1 MRERTEES
9 SGQRYVDILSNGG
22 FKAFFGDENNKE
34 AVMELLN
41 TLLPEHR
48 QIMDIDYRP
57 TEHQGPVIGHS
68 KEFKYDFMCSDAS
81 GAKFI
86 VETQRYREKYWF
98 KRCVGYASRAYDRQN
113 KTGFD
118 YDVPPVYL
126 IGLMGVD
133 IDHPDREYWKDRYI
147 SEYTFREK
155 ECHDLLD
162 ETIVIIF
169 AELTRFHKTEDECV
183 TLEDKLLYL
192 LKNSG
197 KMERPPKWADDK
209 PCKDLLDAFAI
220 GGFSKVKREQY
231 DKDMYDEKRRNGEL
245 AAAREDGIAE
255 GLAQGHAEGREEANM
270 EVARKMLAAG
280 ILVEQI
286 AQFTGLDKESIEKL
300 Q

>member
-1 MRERTEES
+1 MNPMKTPTLNGAS
-9 SGQRYVDILSNGG
+9 SSS
-22 FKAFFGDENNKE
+22 
-34 AVMELLN
+34 
-41 TLLPEHR
+41 LPEHR
-48 QIMDIDYRP
+48 QIRDIDYRP
-57 TEHQGPVIGHS
+57 TEVQGPVIGHS
-68 KEFKYDFMCSDAS
+68 KEFKFDFMCSDAS
-81 GAKFI
+81 GTKFI
-86 VETQRYREKYWF
+86 VETQRYREESWF
-98 KRCVGYASRAYDRQN
+98 KRCVSYASRAYDRQN

-133 IDHPDREYWKDRYI
+133 IDHTDKDYWKDKYI

-183 TLEDKLLYL
+183 TRQDKLLYL

-197 KMERPPKWADDK
+197 KMRTPPKWGDEK
-209 PCKDLLDAFAI
+209 PCKDLLDAFEI
-220 GGFSKVKREQY
+220 EDFSRMKREQY

-245 AAAREDGIAE
+245 AAARNDGRAE
-255 GLAQGHAEGREEANM
+255 GLEQGHAEGREEKQKEIAM
-270 EVARKMLAAG
+270 KFLQMGLS
-280 ILVEQI
+280 VEQVM
-286 AQFTGLDKESIEKL
+286 QGTGLTKEQVEQLRK